1 MLLETYVAFVLAS
14 ALLIVA
20 PGPSVMV
27 VVAHAMRWGERR
39 SLYTILGIATSHA
52 LFFAITAAGVAAL
65 LDGAAY
71 VFTWVKLAGAAYL
84 IWLGWQQWRAD
95 PEVSFVAAEDVSRAP
110 LSLFLQGFTVNT
122 TNPKAL
128 IFYAAFFP
136 PFVNPSASVSFQL
149 MIMGTTFVALLIVI
163 SFIYALVA
171 VRARRLLT
179 RPDQI
184 RTRNRITGTL
194 LIGAGVGLAAVHRE

>member
-1 MLLETYVAFVLAS
+1 MLLETYIAFVLAS

-27 VVAHAMRWGERR
+27 VVAHAMACGERR
-39 SLYTILGIATSHA
+39 SLYTILGIATSHS
-52 LFFAITAAGVAAL
+52 LFFVVTAVGVAAL
-65 LDGAAY
+65 LGALADTF
-71 VFTWVKLAGAAYL
+71 VWVKLVGAAYL

-95 PEVSFVAAEDVSRAP
+95 PEVSFAVARGARRTA

-136 PFVNPSASVSFQL
+136 PFLNPTASVATQL
-149 MIMGTTFVALLIVI
+149 LIMGTTFVALLIVI
-163 SFIYALVA
+163 SFAYAIVA
-171 VRARRLLT
+171 ARARRLFSKP
-179 RPDQI
+179 RQVRI
-184 RTRNRITGTL
+184 QNRITGTL
-194 LIGAGVGLAAVHRE
+194 LIGVGVGLAAVRDE